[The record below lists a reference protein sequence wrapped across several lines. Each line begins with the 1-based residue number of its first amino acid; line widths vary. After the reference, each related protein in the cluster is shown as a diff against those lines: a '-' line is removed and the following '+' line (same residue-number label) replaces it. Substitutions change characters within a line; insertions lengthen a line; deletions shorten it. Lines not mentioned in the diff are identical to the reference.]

1 MHGANEIIREAAEL
15 PIEERALVIDSL
27 LKTFN
32 PPEPEIDRQWAAL
45 AQRRLDEL
53 RSGAVRPIPL
63 SEVFDQIR
71 NRFGT

>member
-1 MHGANEIIREAAEL
+1 MHGAKEIIREAAEL

-32 PPEPEIDRQWAAL
+32 PPEPEIDRQWVAL

-53 RSGAVRPIPL
+53 RSGAIRPIPL

-71 NRFGT
+71 TRFGA

>member
-32 PPEPEIDRQWAAL
+32 PPEPEIDCQWIAL

-53 RSGAVRPIPL
+53 RSGAVRAIPL

-71 NRFGT
+71 NRFGA

>member
-1 MHGANEIIREAAEL
+1 MHGANEIIREASDL
-15 PIEERALVIDSL
+15 PIEERAIVIDSL

-32 PPEPEIDRQWAAL
+32 PPEPEIDRQWVAL

-53 RSGAVRPIPL
+53 RSGVVRPVPL

-71 NRFGT
+71 TRFGA

>member
-1 MHGANEIIREAAEL
+1 MRGANEISREAAEL

-32 PPEPEIDRQWAAL
+32 PPDPEIDRQWIAV
-45 AQRRLDEL
+45 AQRGLEEL

-71 NRFGT
+71 TGFRA

>member
-15 PIEERALVIDSL
+15 PIEERALVIDAL

-32 PPEPEIDRQWAAL
+32 PPEPQIDRQWVAL

-53 RSGAVRPIPL
+53 RSGAVRSVPI
-63 SEVFDQIR
+63 SEVFDRIR
-71 NRFGT
+71 NRFGA